1 MTNESLQRAKEI
13 KEQLP
18 KLKIDK
24 EHFEAAIEDYE
35 TKNSFEFTVKHE
47 YRPKSNMDCGYTA
60 IDESTEHIPEKSRTV
75 IGALYLSFCMNVLNV
90 IKREIEALEKEF
102 DNL

>member
-1 MTNESLQRAKEI
+1 
-13 KEQLP
+13 
-18 KLKIDK
+18 
-24 EHFEAAIEDYE
+24 
-35 TKNSFEFTVKHE
+35 
-47 YRPKSNMDCGYTA
+47 MDWAYTA

-102 DNL
+102 ENL